1 MSEAPN
7 GLDEQA
13 KEAVQENEY
22 SRLATLRTAGAIAL
36 LTVMAALAGE
46 AALHESPT
54 FDEIAHIGAG
64 LSYADKLDTRF
75 NPEHLPLEK
84 LLSGVFMKLGSVRAD
99 YGSPQWTVGAT
110 FPASLLCEW
119 VFGDWVLFHW
129 NDPHKVLF
137 WARLPMLLIT
147 LVLGW
152 AIYWTASR
160 LGGSWAGFLCL
171 SIYITTPT
179 FLTFGPLVLTDIPI
193 ALFHC

>member
-36 LTVMAALAGE
+36 LTVMAALAGG